1 VATASL
7 GFVSRLWLAWL
18 CFFKILFDGSFA
30 FRVNQLTSGRALPSG
45 DDAPASSEPRAPREA
60 RRPDRGEPVP
70 TSDAPTRRAGEVD
83 GADTLREP
91 SPSADTD
98 PGEPPSMV
106 QIAPPRRGKRP
117 EQSTTLRSRPA
128 PRLDGASR
136 ASSSGEEEDAQ
147 AQGLRRE
154 GALLLLELL
163 QREGRLVDFLE
174 QDVQSFSDED
184 VGVAA
189 RVVHE
194 GCRKSLR
201 AHLEVEPIR
210 SEAEGATLTLDAGYD
225 ARAVK
230 LVGDVR
236 GSAPYRGSL
245 RHRGWRAKELRLPEP
260 VDGHDASVLAMA
272 EVEL

>member
-1 VATASL
+1 MATASL
-7 GFVSRLWLAWL
+7 GFVSRLWWAWL
-18 CFFKILFDGSFA
+18 CFFKILFDGVFA
-30 FRVNQLTSGRALPSG
+30 FRVSQLASGRAAGSIDEGPS
-45 DDAPASSEPRAPREA
+45 SSEPRAPREA

-70 TSDAPTRRAGEVD
+70 ASDAPTRRAGEHEA
-83 GADTLREP
+83 ADTLREP
-91 SPSADTD
+91 EPGADTD
-98 PGEPPSMV
+98 PSGPPSV
-106 QIAPPRRGKRP
+106 VEVAQPRRGKKP

-128 PRLDGASR
+128 PRLEGGSR
-136 ASSSGEEEDAQ
+136 ASSSGEEDAL
-147 AQGLRRE
+147 ARGLRRE
-154 GALLLLELL
+154 GALILLELL

-174 QDVQSFSDED
+174 QDVQSYSDED
-184 VGVAA
+184 VGAAA

-201 AHLEVEPIR
+201 AHLDVEPIR
-210 SEAEGATLTLDAGYD
+210 SEAEGSALTLESGYD

-260 VDGHDASVLAMA
+260 VEGHDASVLAMA

>member
-1 VATASL
+1 MATASL
-7 GFVSRLWLAWL
+7 GFASRLWLAWL
-18 CFFKILFDGSFA
+18 CFFKVLFDGRFA
-30 FRVNQLTSGRALPSG
+30 FRVNQLASGRALPSS
-45 DDAPASSEPRAPREA
+45 DDGPASSEPRAPREA

-70 TSDAPTRRAGEVD
+70 ASDAPTRRAGD
-83 GADTLREP
+83 HDAADTLREP
-91 SPSADTD
+91 APGADTD
-98 PGEPPSMV
+98 PGGPPSMTEV
-106 QIAPPRRGKRP
+106 PQVRRGKKP

-136 ASSSGEEEDAQ
+136 ASSSGEEDTQ

-174 QDVQSFSDED
+174 QDVQGFSDED

-201 AHLEVEPIR
+201 AHLDVEPIR
-210 SEAEGATLTLDAGYD
+210 SEAEGATITLDAGFD
-225 ARAVK
+225 ARAIK

-260 VDGHDASVLAMA
+260 VQSHDASVLAMA